1 MAEPVELLTHPQCQG
16 NLTPCV
22 VKQTLPSSTARV
34 RLGAALELLKPVTW
48 FPPMWAFGCGAVS
61 AGMTGAAFGTRGWMG
76 LVLTGPLVCAASQAV
91 NDWYDREVDA
101 VNEPQRPIPS
111 GRLPGRWG
119 IGIAIAWSGL
129 SLLVAGVFGPWGLGA
144 TILALALAWAYS
156 APPFR
161 LKANGW
167 WGNLACGLSYESL
180 AWLTGAAVALGGVAP
195 GWRTIVLAL
204 LYGIGAHGI
213 MVLNDYKA
221 LEGDRLM
228 GVRSLPVQLGP
239 AGAARVACLTM
250 LVPQLAVIALLVAWG
265 RPLFALGVAAL
276 VAVQVRMY
284 QRFIG
289 APVAPEALRLS
300 AFGVPLYVLGMMASA
315 VALRTLLPGG

>member
-1 MAEPVELLTHPQCQG
+1 MAESVDLLTHPECQG
-16 NLTPCV
+16 NLTPAV
-22 VKQTLPSSTARV
+22 VKQTLPADTARV

-61 AGMTGAAFGTRGWMG
+61 AGMTGAAFGARGWVGM
-76 LVLTGPLVCAASQAV
+76 LLTGPLVCAASQAV

-119 IGIAIAWSGL
+119 LAIAVAWSAL
-129 SLLVAGVFGPWGLGA
+129 SLAVAAVFGTWGLGA
-144 TILALALAWAYS
+144 TVVALALAWAYS
-156 APPFR
+156 APPLR

-180 AWLTGAAVALGGVAP
+180 AWITGAAVALGGVAP
-195 GWRTIVLAL
+195 SGHTLVLAL
-204 LYGIGAHGI
+204 CYGLGAHGI

-239 AGAARVACLTM
+239 ARAARVACLTM
-250 LVPQLAVIALLVAWG
+250 LLPQLVVVALLLVWE
-265 RPLFALGVAAL
+265 RPLAAL
-276 VAVQVRMY
+276 VVSALVVAQCRMY
-284 QRFIG
+284 LRFVK

-315 VALRTLLPGG
+315 VAVRTLLPGG